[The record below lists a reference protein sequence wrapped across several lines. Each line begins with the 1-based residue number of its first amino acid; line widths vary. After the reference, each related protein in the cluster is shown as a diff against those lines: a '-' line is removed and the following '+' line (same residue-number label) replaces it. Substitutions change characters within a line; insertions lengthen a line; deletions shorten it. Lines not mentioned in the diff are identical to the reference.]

1 MFKEKLVIDEKKDL
15 SVPHELSIPLNVVDS
30 TNIIKKRIDLFEKF
44 PLLKR
49 IVKARSFQFL
59 LILPNL
65 FVFYVIILAGFIG
78 TPVGNRNIA
87 IVVIWILWWFLL
99 IAFMVPFASR
109 IWCTICPLPFFG
121 DLFQRMAFIKVRLGK
136 TSYLRN
142 KMFGLNRKWPKFLSN
157 IWIQNIGFLTLC
169 TFSAVLVTRPIVTS
183 VVLGLLMLLGTV
195 MAMVW
200 KLRAFCSYI
209 CPVSGFLSLYSMTS
223 TVELRRKDNDE
234 CLKCK
239 DKGCYKGNERGYGCP
254 WSEYMGNMDRN
265 NYCGLC
271 MECVKTCPNDNIALN
286 VRPFATETKI
296 KGFDESWKGFIMLAL
311 AMAYS
316 VILLGTNGT
325 IKDWANAPESG
336 NWGGFLIYAGILW
349 SSSLVILP
357 ALFYGFAYL
366 SKYFSKVVGIEVKEV
381 FKAFSYILVPLG
393 LLAWIAFSFPLIFI
407 NGSYVISV
415 ISDPFG
421 WGWNIFGTAGF
432 KWQPLIPEYMGYIQL
447 VLLLIGLGFA
457 ISKGHLV
464 AQNIFKTHKASI
476 MGLIPIAAFATLVT
490 LAFIIFF
497 IG

>member
-1 MFKEKLVIDEKKDL
+1 MFQEKIKYESEIEVSPSSNSITKKQR
-15 SVPHELSIPLNVVDS
+15 
-30 TNIIKKRIDLFEKF
+30 TDLFEKL
-44 PLLKR
+44 PLLKKM
-49 IVKARSFQFL
+49 VKSRYFQVL
-59 LILPNL
+59 LMLPNL
-65 FVFYVIILAGFIG
+65 FVFYIIILSGFIG

-121 DLFQRMAFIKVRLGK
+121 DIFQRMTFFKVRLGK
-136 TSYLRN
+136 TGYLRN

-183 VVLGLLMLLGTV
+183 VVLGGLMLLGTI
-195 MAMVW
+195 MAMIW
-200 KLRAFCSYI
+200 QLRTFCSYV

-223 TVELRRKDNDE
+223 TMELRRKDNDE

-239 DKGCYKGNERGYGCP
+239 DKGCYKGNERGYGCQ
-254 WSEYMGNMDRN
+254 WGEYMGRMERN

-296 KGFDESWKGFIMLAL
+296 KGLDESWKGFIMLAL

-325 IKDWANAPESG
+325 VKDWANAPESG
-336 NWGGFLIYAGILW
+336 NWLGFLMYAGILW

-357 ALFYGFAYL
+357 ALFYGFSYL
-366 SKYFSKVVGIEVKEV
+366 SKRITKNETHDVKQI

-393 LLAWIAFSFPLIFI
+393 LLAWIAFSFPLIFV
-407 NGSYVISV
+407 NGSYIISV

-421 WGWNIFGTAGF
+421 WGWNLFGTAGF
-432 KWQPLIPEYMGYIQL
+432 RWQPLIPEYLGYVQ
-447 VLLLIGLGFA
+447 LLLMLTGLGVSIHRGYGVSIGL
-457 ISKGHLV
+457 
-464 AQNIFKTHKASI
+464 FKTPKTSI
-476 MGLIPIAAFATLVT
+476 LGLVPFAVFATMVSI
-490 LAFIIFF
+490 AFIIFF

>member
-1 MFKEKLVIDEKKDL
+1 MFQEKIEYESEIEAALSEKVIEKK
-15 SVPHELSIPLNVVDS
+15 HR
-30 TNIIKKRIDLFEKF
+30 TDLFEKL

-49 IVKARSFQFL
+49 IVKSRYFQVV

-65 FVFYVIILAGFIG
+65 FVFYIIILSGFIG
-78 TPVGNRNIA
+78 TPVGNRNIS

-121 DLFQRMAFIKVRLGK
+121 DIFQRMTFFKVRLGK
-136 TSYLRN
+136 TGYLRN

-169 TFSAVLVTRPIVTS
+169 TFSAMLVTRPIVTS
-183 VVLGLLMLLGTV
+183 VVLGGLMLLGTI
-195 MAMVW
+195 MAMIW
-200 KLRAFCSYI
+200 QLRTFCSYV

-223 TVELRRKDNDE
+223 TMELRSKDNAE

-239 DKGCYKGNERGYGCP
+239 DKGCYKGNEKGYGCQ
-254 WSEYMGNMDRN
+254 WGEYMGKMERN

-296 KGFDESWKGFIMLAL
+296 KGLDESWKGFIMLAL

-325 IKDWANAPESG
+325 VKDWANAPESG
-336 NWGGFLIYAGILW
+336 NWFGFLMYAGILW
-349 SSSLVILP
+349 SSSLLILP
-357 ALFYGFAYL
+357 SLFYGFSYL
-366 SKYFSKVVGIEVKEV
+366 SKRITKVETVDVKQI
-381 FKAFSYILVPLG
+381 FKSFSYILVPLG
-393 LLAWIAFSFPLIFI
+393 LLAWIAFSFPLIFV
-407 NGSYVISV
+407 NGSYIISV

-421 WGWNIFGTAGF
+421 WGWNLFGTAGF
-432 KWQPLIPEYMGYIQL
+432 RWQPLIPEYLGYVQ
-447 VLLLIGLGFA
+447 LLLMLTGLGIAIHRGYGISLGLFKSPKTSILGLVPFA
-457 ISKGHLV
+457 I
-464 AQNIFKTHKASI
+464 
-476 MGLIPIAAFATLVT
+476 FATMVSI
-490 LAFIIFF
+490 AFIIFF
-497 IG
+497 VG